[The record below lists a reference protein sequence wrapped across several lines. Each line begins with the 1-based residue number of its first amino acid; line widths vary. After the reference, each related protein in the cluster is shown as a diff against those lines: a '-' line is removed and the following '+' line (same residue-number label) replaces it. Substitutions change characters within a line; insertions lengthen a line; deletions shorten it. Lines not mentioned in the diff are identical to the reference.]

1 MIISSSFHPAPLFKN
16 RHLQTILP
24 NLGSR
29 RAYRGVLER
38 ETLELPDGDFL
49 HLDWLKQDQPD
60 PEQPLLLCLHGLE
73 GSSRSNYAGDL
84 IGEAQKAGWNAVV
97 MHFRGCSGELNR
109 LPRSYHGGDT
119 ADLASVL
126 SHLRQT
132 GPAHRKVF
140 AAGYSLGGNLLLK
153 YLGEQGSSS
162 AIDAAAAISVPFD
175 LYGAALTVDQGFSRR
190 YQAYLMRKM
199 LGRIRAKSHQVKG
212 LIDLEKALNSQNFIE
227 FDEYITAPLHGFK
240 GHRDYYNRCSSI
252 GFLKDIG
259 VPTLVLHSRD
269 DPFLNP
275 RYLPTEDQIS
285 DSVRVEYSEHGGHV
299 GFIAQKKPWQ
309 PMLWLPRR
317 ILQHFGE
324 QL

>member
-1 MIISSSFHPAPLFKN
+1 MIISSSFRPVPILRN

-24 NLGSR
+24 NLGFR
-29 RAYRGVLER
+29 RAYRGALQR

-49 HLDWLKQDQPD
+49 HLDWLRQDQSN

-84 IGEAQKAGWNAVV
+84 IAEAEKAGWNAVV
-97 MHFRGCSGELNR
+97 MHFRGCSGAPNR
-109 LPRSYHGGDT
+109 LPRSYHAGDT

-126 SHLRQT
+126 THLKR
-132 GPAHRKVF
+132 GRSERSKIF
-140 AAGYSLGGNLLLK
+140 ATGYSLGGNLLLK
-153 YLGEQGSSS
+153 YLGEQGKSS
-162 AIDAAAAISVPFD
+162 AINAAAAISVPFD
-175 LYGAALTVDQGFSRR
+175 LYGAALTVEKGFSRK

-199 LGRIRAKSHQVKG
+199 LRRVRSKSHQLNG
-212 LIDLEKALNSQNFIE
+212 LIDLEKALKSRSFID
-227 FDEYITAPLHGFK
+227 FDEYVTAPLHGFS
-240 GHRDYYNRCSSI
+240 GHMDYYRRCSSI
-252 GFLKDIG
+252 SFLKDIA
-259 VPTLVLHSRD
+259 VPTLVVHSRD
-269 DPFLNP
+269 DPFLHP
-275 RYLPTEDQIS
+275 GYLPTEEQIS
-285 DSVRVEYSEHGGHV
+285 ESMRVEFSDHGGHV

>member
-1 MIISSSFHPAPLFKN
+1 MIVSSNFRPVPWLKN

-24 NLGSR
+24 NLGFR

-49 HLDWLKQDQPD
+49 HLDWLKQDQKN

-84 IGEAQKAGWNAVV
+84 IAEAEKAGWNAVV
-97 MHFRGCSGELNR
+97 MHFRGCSGEPNR
-109 LPRSYHGGDT
+109 LPRSYHAGDT

-126 SHLRQT
+126 KHLRKT
-132 GPAHRKVF
+132 GVGENKIF
-140 AAGYSLGGNLLLK
+140 ATGYSLGGNLLLK

-175 LYGAALTVDQGFSRR
+175 LYGAALTVEQGFSQR

-199 LGRIRAKSHQVKG
+199 LGRVRSKSHQVEG
-212 LIDLEKALNSQNFIE
+212 LIDLEKALNSRNFIE
-227 FDEYITAPLHGFK
+227 FDEYVTAPLHGFE

-269 DPFLNP
+269 DPFLHP
-275 RYLPTEDQIS
+275 RYLPTEEQIS
-285 DSVRVEYSEHGGHV
+285 ASTRVEFSDHGGHV
-299 GFIAQKKPWQ
+299 VFIAQKNRGNQ
-309 PMLWLPRR
+309 
-317 ILQHFGE
+317 
-324 QL
+324 

>member
-1 MIISSSFHPAPLFKN
+1 MITSSSFRPVPLLKN

-24 NLGSR
+24 NLGFR
-29 RAYRGVLER
+29 RAYRGVLQR

-84 IGEAQKAGWNAVV
+84 VAEAEKAGWNAVV
-97 MHFRGCSGELNR
+97 MHFRGCSGVPNR
-109 LPRSYHGGDT
+109 LPRSYHAGDT

-126 SHLRQT
+126 AHLKQGRS
-132 GPAHRKVF
+132 GPSKIF
-140 AAGYSLGGNLLLK
+140 ATGYSLGGNLLLK
-153 YLGEQGSSS
+153 YLGENGTSS
-162 AIDAAAAISVPFD
+162 AINAAAAISVPFD
-175 LYGAALTVDQGFSRR
+175 LYGAALTVEQGFSRQ

-199 LGRIRAKSHQVKG
+199 LRRVRSKRHQVSG
-212 LIDLEKALNSQNFIE
+212 LIDLEKALKSRNFIE
-227 FDEYITAPLHGFK
+227 FDEYVTAPLHGFA

-252 GFLKDIG
+252 GFLKEIA
-259 VPTLVLHSRD
+259 VPTLVLQSRD
-269 DPFLNP
+269 DPFLDP
-275 RYLPTEDQIS
+275 RYLPTEEQIS
-285 DSVRVEYSEHGGHV
+285 ESMTVEYSDYGGHV

-317 ILQHFGE
+317 ILQHFSE